1 MTRALRAPHSPIND
15 ADASSSLSRF
25 WLALGQGSSDARRQP
40 CHDDLLGIVAVGANG
55 VRLDD
60 FRRKGG
66 SLFLILSFI
75 TRKQHPFA
83 DDFAPQVVFGSHLDL
98 PSVPIPEGQSD
109 PAACFVGR
117 ETPFHEAVTTV
128 M

>member
-1 MTRALRAPHSPIND
+1 MTRALRAPHVPIND
-15 ADASSSLSRF
+15 ADASSSFSRF
-25 WLALGQGSSDARRQP
+25 WLALGQCSSDARRQP

-66 SLFLILSFI
+66 GLFLILSFV

-83 DDFAPQVVFGSHLDL
+83 DDFAPEVVFGSHLDL
-98 PSVPIPEGQSD
+98 PQCQFPKAKATRPHALLGASRH
-109 PAACFVGR
+109 F
-117 ETPFHEAVTTV
+117 
-128 M
+128 MKL